1 MGVEKVLVSKA
12 MIVLIAM
19 WSPSD
24 FYIFSKPQF
33 ETKRACVEYVM
44 ENQLGLQLYL
54 SQQFSE
60 PSFEG
65 STFYCV
71 NSEKLRNELDKQNKP
86 KI

>member
-1 MGVEKVLVSKA
+1 MGVERALVSKVI
-12 MIVLIAM
+12 IVLVAM
-19 WSPSD
+19 WSPVD
-24 FYIFSKPQF
+24 FYVFTEPRF
-33 ETKRACVEYVM
+33 ETRQACVEYVM

-86 KI
+86 QI

>member
-1 MGVEKVLVSKA
+1 
-12 MIVLIAM
+12 
-19 WSPSD
+19 
-24 FYIFSKPQF
+24 
-33 ETKRACVEYVM
+33 M